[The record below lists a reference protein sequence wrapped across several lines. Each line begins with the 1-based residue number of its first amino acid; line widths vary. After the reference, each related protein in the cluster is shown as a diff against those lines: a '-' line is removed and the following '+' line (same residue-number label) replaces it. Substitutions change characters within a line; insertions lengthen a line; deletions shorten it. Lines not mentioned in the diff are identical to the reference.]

1 MHDLEFS
8 SCLPISKI
16 TVNRVQIES
25 KPCGVALPG
34 LPDFLDDPILRHR
47 GQSSSSSSGVQR
59 IGGSNPSS
67 RQRRSMLGRIWAF
80 AIWVQFQVRRYS
92 DP

>member
-1 MHDLEFS
+1 MHDLEFAS
-8 SCLPISKI
+8 RLPISKI
-16 TVNRVQIES
+16 TVNRVQVEPE
-25 KPCGVALPG
+25 PCGVALPG
-34 LPDFLDDPILRHR
+34 LPDFLDDPILRHG

-67 RQRRSMLGRIWAF
+67 QQRRSMLGRIWAL

-92 DP
+92 TP